1 MKQNNKIYLASIY
14 LFAATLFWAGN
25 FIVGKTASI
34 NEIPPISLN
43 FYRWFLAWL
52 ILLPFTFKELIK
64 KKDYIL
70 NNIGLFI
77 ILGITAV
84 TVFNSALFYSLKFTQ
99 VISGVLMI
107 STVPVMIIFISSLLK
122 IEKTNIFQIIG
133 VGLSLMGVLFIITKA
148 DIDLLKNLDFNRGD
162 LTMVIAMLSWATYS
176 ALLKKKKYEL
186 SQISLLQ
193 VVISFGVFFLI
204 PLYFIDINMG
214 NFIKLEKPF
223 FLTLT
228 YVVLFPGLASFFFWI
243 KGVGLIGANR
253 AGVFLHLMPIL
264 GAVMAMII
272 FNEKIMFY
280 HFLGAI
286 FIIAGITLSNKKSA
300 NA

>member
-1 MKQNNKIYLASIY
+1 MKQNNKIYLAAIY
-14 LFAATLFWAGN
+14 LFAATFFWAGN

-34 NEIPPISLN
+34 NEIPPVSLN
-43 FYRWFLAWL
+43 FYRWVLAWL
-52 ILLPFTFKELIK
+52 ILLPFTYKELIK
-64 KKDYIL
+64 KKNYIL

-84 TVFNSALFYSLKFTQ
+84 TIFNSALFYSLKFTQ

-107 STVPVMIIFISSLLK
+107 STVPVMSIFISSLLK
-122 IEKTNIFQIIG
+122 IERTNIFQIIG
-133 VGLSLMGVLFIITKA
+133 VILSLTGVLFIVTKA
-148 DIDLLKNLDFNRGD
+148 DFELLKNLDFNRGD
-162 LTMVIAMLSWATYS
+162 IFMIIAMLSWATYS
-176 ALLKKKKYEL
+176 ALLKKQKYEL

-193 VVISFGVFFLI
+193 VVIGFGVIFLI
-204 PLYFIDINMG
+204 PLYLIDLNMG
-214 NFIKLEKPF
+214 NLIKLEKPF

-228 YVVLFPGLASFFFWI
+228 YVVLFPGLASFLFWI
-243 KGVGLIGANR
+243 KGVSLIGANR

-272 FNEKIMFY
+272 FDEKILFY

-286 FIIAGITLSNKKSA
+286 FIVAGITLSNKKK
-300 NA
+300 

>member
-1 MKQNNKIYLASIY
+1 MKQNNKIYLAAIY
-14 LFAATLFWAGN
+14 LFAATFFWAGN

-34 NEIPPISLN
+34 NEIPPVSLN
-43 FYRWFLAWL
+43 FYRWVLAWL
-52 ILLPFTFKELIK
+52 ILLPFTYKELIK
-64 KKDYIL
+64 KKNYIL

-84 TVFNSALFYSLKFTQ
+84 TIFNYALFYSLKFTQ

-122 IEKTNIFQIIG
+122 IERTNIFQIIG
-133 VGLSLMGVLFIITKA
+133 VILSLTGVLFIVTKA
-148 DIDLLKNLDFNRGD
+148 DFELLKNLDFNRGD
-162 LTMVIAMLSWATYS
+162 IFMIIAMLSWATYS
-176 ALLKKKKYEL
+176 ALLKKQKYEL

-193 VVISFGVFFLI
+193 VVIGFGVIFLI
-204 PLYFIDINMG
+204 PLYLIDLNMG
-214 NFIKLEKPF
+214 NLIKLEKPF

-243 KGVGLIGANR
+243 KGVSLIGANR

-272 FNEKIMFY
+272 FDEKILFY

-286 FIIAGITLSNKKSA
+286 FIVAGITLSNKKK
-300 NA
+300 

>member
-1 MKQNNKIYLASIY
+1 MNQNNKIYLAAIY

-43 FYRWFLAWL
+43 FYRWVLAWL
-52 ILLPFTFKELIK
+52 ILLPFTYKELIK
-64 KKDYIL
+64 KKNYIL
-70 NNIGLFI
+70 NNIRLFI

-122 IEKTNIFQIIG
+122 IERTNIFQIIG
-133 VGLSLMGVLFIITKA
+133 VVLSLAGVLFIVTKA
-148 DIDLLKNLDFNRGD
+148 DFELLKNLDFNRGD
-162 LTMVIAMLSWATYS
+162 LVMVIAMLSWATYS

-193 VVISFGVFFLI
+193 VVIGFGVIFLI
-204 PLYFIDINMG
+204 PLYLIDLNMG
-214 NFIKLEKPF
+214 NLIKLEKPF

-243 KGVGLIGANR
+243 KGVSLIGANR

-272 FNEKIMFY
+272 FDEKILFY

-286 FIIAGITLSNKKSA
+286 FIVAGITLSNKKK
-300 NA
+300 

>member
-1 MKQNNKIYLASIY
+1 MNQNNKFFIAAIYLVC
-14 LFAATLFWAGN
+14 ATLFWAGN

-43 FYRWFLAWL
+43 FYRWLVAWL
-52 ILLPFTFKELIK
+52 ILLPFTFRELIK
-64 KKDYIL
+64 KKNYIL

-77 ILGITAV
+77 VLGITAV
-84 TVFNSALFYSLKFTQ
+84 TIFNSALFYSLKFTQ

-122 IEKTNIFQIIG
+122 IEKTNFFQIIG
-133 VGLSLMGVLFIITKA
+133 VGLSLTGVLFIITKA
-148 DIDLLKNLDFNRGD
+148 DIGLLKNLDFNRGD
-162 LTMVIAMLSWATYS
+162 LIMIIAMLSWATYS

-193 VVISFGVFFLI
+193 VVISFGVIFLI
-204 PLYFIDINMG
+204 PLYFIDMNMG
-214 NFIKLEKPF
+214 NSIKLEKPF

-243 KGVGLIGANR
+243 KGVALIGANR
-253 AGVFLHLMPIL
+253 SGIFLHLMPIF

-272 FNEKIMFY
+272 FDEKFMFY
-280 HFLGAI
+280 HLLGAA
-286 FIIAGITLSNKKSA
+286 FILMGIILSNRKKSTS
-300 NA
+300 

>member
-133 VGLSLMGVLFIITKA
+133 VGLSLTGVLFIITKA

-176 ALLKKKKYEL
+176 SLLKKKKYEL

-193 VVISFGVFFLI
+193 VVISFGLVFLI

>member
-1 MKQNNKIYLASIY
+1 MNQNNKIYLASIY
-14 LFAATLFWAGN
+14 LFGATLFWAGN
-25 FIVGKTASI
+25 FIVGKIASI

-77 ILGITAV
+77 IMGITAV

-133 VGLSLMGVLFIITKA
+133 VGLSLTGVLFIITKA
-148 DIDLLKNLDFNRGD
+148 DIDILKNLDFNRGD

-193 VVISFGVFFLI
+193 VVISFGVVFLI

-214 NFIKLEKPF
+214 NLIKLEKPF

-243 KGVGLIGANR
+243 KGVALIGANR

-280 HFLGAI
+280 HFLGAV
-286 FIIAGITLSNKKSA
+286 FIVAGITLSNKKLV
-300 NA
+300 NV

>member
-1 MKQNNKIYLASIY
+1 MNQNNKFFIAAIYLVC
-14 LFAATLFWAGN
+14 ATLFWAGN

-43 FYRWFLAWL
+43 FYRWLIAWL
-52 ILLPFTFKELIK
+52 ILLPFTFRELIK
-64 KKDYIL
+64 KKNYIL
-70 NNIGLFI
+70 NNIGFFI
-77 ILGITAV
+77 VLGITAV
-84 TVFNSALFYSLKFTQ
+84 TIFNSALFYSLKFTQ

-122 IEKTNIFQIIG
+122 IEKTNFFQIIG
-133 VGLSLMGVLFIITKA
+133 VGLSLTGVLFIITKA
-148 DIDLLKNLDFNRGD
+148 DIGLLKNLDFNRGD
-162 LTMVIAMLSWATYS
+162 LIMIIAMLSWATYS

-193 VVISFGVFFLI
+193 VVISFGVIFLI
-204 PLYFIDINMG
+204 PLYFIDMNMG
-214 NFIKLEKPF
+214 NSIKLEKPF

-243 KGVGLIGANR
+243 KGVALIGANR
-253 AGVFLHLMPIL
+253 SGVFLHLMPIF

-272 FNEKIMFY
+272 FDEKFMFY
-280 HFLGAI
+280 HLLGAV
-286 FIIAGITLSNKKSA
+286 FILMGIILSNRKSTS
-300 NA
+300 